1 MTFQLHSRLA
11 QNCVELGGYQLCRLL
26 LMNDSRYRWLI
37 LVPQKPEISEI
48 YQLSTADQNRLI
60 QESSLLSRQLAECFD
75 ADKMNIAALG
85 NVVPQL
91 HIHHIV
97 RYRNDPAWPQ
107 PIWGQGE
114 TKPYTEYELGEVIA
128 RLKSHLTDLHWAD
141 V

>member
-48 YQLSTADQNRLI
+48 YQLSKADQNRLI

-97 RYRNDPAWPQ
+97 RYRNDPAWPE
-107 PIWGQGE
+107 PVWGHGK
-114 TKPYTEYELGEVIA
+114 TIPYTEHELGEVII
-128 RLKSHLTDLHWAD
+128 RLKSHLPELEWVDL
-141 V
+141 

>member
-1 MTFQLHSRLA
+1 MTFQLHPRLK
-11 QNCVELGGYQLCRLL
+11 QDCIELGSYSLCCLL
-26 LMNDSRYRWLI
+26 LMNDSRYRWCI

-48 YQLSTADQNRLI
+48 YQLSEANQIQLI
-60 QESSLLSRQLAECFD
+60 KESSLLATQLAACFD

-91 HIHHIV
+91 HLHHIV

-107 PIWGQGE
+107 PIWGHGT
-114 TKPYTEYELGEVIA
+114 TKPYTEYELGEVMV
-128 RLKSHLTDLHWAD
+128 RLKGHLSQLEWAE